1 MKKYF
6 LIAVVALVLLVGC
19 GNKNQVTCTASM
31 SEGGISMKVSVI
43 ADLDS
48 DNKVTKVAYEY
59 DFGDS
64 KTAEQYCSLIQLSY
78 KDAQCSG
85 SKITIP
91 DATSMLEESG
101 QKVVGMTKDEFVK
114 FAQSESTGVTCK

>member
-6 LIAVVALVLLVGC
+6 LIAVVGILLLTGC
-19 GNKNQVTCTASM
+19 GKSNQVTCTTSM
-31 SEGGISMKVSVI
+31 EEGGLKMQVSVI
-43 ADLDS
+43 ADLDDS
-48 DNKVTKVAYEY
+48 GKVAKVAYEY

-78 KDAQCSG
+78 SDAKCSG

-91 DATSMLEESG
+91 DATSMLEEGG
-101 QKVVGMTKDEFVK
+101 QKVVGMTKDEFINYAK
-114 FAQSESTGVTCK
+114 AESTSVTCK